1 LPQLPLVNEAVATG
15 ETLSL
20 DSWER
25 WELPRKDRNV
35 FTIMIVPHS
44 ETKVF
49 TFRLSTLWFQVI
61 CYTFVCLF
69 LFMMILARSYQTMAA
84 DMWELEQLRL
94 VNREQREQIDLLVQ
108 ETTVLQQRM
117 IELEELEQ
125 QVREMMELE
134 SYRGDSG
141 AVASLPSGAGEDLAA
156 LATTASV
163 GGTGGGAGG
172 TLPQTGGATLVSR
185 MAIQEALGA
194 LDILESVDERMS
206 AKGRSLTELR
216 ARIAENMSY
225 EASRPSIWPVHG
237 YITSGY
243 GYRLTVFG
251 YEYHQGLDIAA
262 RTGTPIVATADGTV
276 VFAGWN
282 NGYGNTVVVEHG
294 HGFTTVYGHC
304 SKMAVSLGDRVKRGE
319 VIAFI
324 GDTGRSTGP
333 HIHYEVRINGRRVN
347 PVYYLRGEH

>member
-206 AKGRSLTELR
+206 AKGRSLAELR

-251 YEYHQGLDIAA
+251 
-262 RTGTPIVATADGTV
+262 TAPR
-276 VFAGWN
+276 W
-282 NGYGNTVVVEHG
+282 
-294 HGFTTVYGHC
+294 
-304 SKMAVSLGDRVKRGE
+304 
-319 VIAFI
+319 
-324 GDTGRSTGP
+324 P
-333 HIHYEVRINGRRVN
+333 
-347 PVYYLRGEH
+347 